1 MNKLMDKLNRWL
13 EEKFMPVASK
23 IASNRYMMSVKNS
36 FFSALPFIMVG
47 SIFVIIAFL
56 AIPGWDKIVG
66 PYLNILYAGMNFTS
80 NLLSVWIALSY
91 GYHLAEYYE
100 LDPLVGAT
108 SSLMGFLIAATK
120 VTDGAITMGNLGGA
134 GIFTAIL
141 IGTFSVELYRV
152 CIKYKITFRMP
163 ESVPPK
169 IATSFGAI
177 VPILFEATV
186 LAIISHGLNFDITE
200 FIMQIFR
207 PLVLVGDS
215 LPAVMLV
222 ALLVALLFYVGIQ
235 GWTVVLGVIG
245 PIELANIQA
254 NVAAHAAGDELP
266 HVLTE
271 PFFAAF
277 SSIGG
282 TTMAGA
288 LVILLMFCKSKQLR
302 QAGKI
307 SIIPSLL
314 VNVNEPAMFSVP
326 TVLNPYFFIPVVFV
340 YPLAA
345 MNTWIAMNLGWVTKP
360 FVNVA
365 WSTPMPFY
373 PYLATGGDFRAIILM
388 LFNLAM
394 GLLIYYPFV
403 KAYDK
408 ACLKQEQQNKDALE
422 GAAAVK

>member
-1 MNKLMDKLNRWL
+1 
-13 EEKFMPVASK
+13 
-23 IASNRYMMSVKNS
+23 
-36 FFSALPFIMVG
+36 
-47 SIFVIIAFL
+47 
-56 AIPGWDKIVG
+56 
-66 PYLNILYAGMNFTS
+66 
-80 NLLSVWIALSY
+80 
-91 GYHLAEYYE
+91 
-100 LDPLVGAT
+100 
-108 SSLMGFLIAATK
+108 
-120 VTDGAITMGNLGGA
+120 
-134 GIFTAIL
+134 
-141 IGTFSVELYRV
+141 
-152 CIKYKITFRMP
+152 
-163 ESVPPK
+163 
-169 IATSFGAI
+169 
-177 VPILFEATV
+177 
-186 LAIISHGLNFDITE
+186 
-200 FIMQIFR
+200 
-207 PLVLVGDS
+207 
-215 LPAVMLV
+215 
-222 ALLVALLFYVGIQ
+222 
-235 GWTVVLGVIG
+235 
-245 PIELANIQA
+245 
-254 NVAAHAAGDELP
+254 
-266 HVLTE
+266 
-271 PFFAAF
+271 
-277 SSIGG
+277 
-282 TTMAGA
+282 MAGA